1 VLAAAYLL
9 IVKPLLDFYSQKAEI
24 LVERQELVRRLAVA
38 AEQLPDLRA
47 QLVELKSTAN
57 ARKITIDGASDAIA
71 SANLQS
77 RIGEL
82 AASTGVTIGSTEALT
97 VENRGGYRRI
107 GLRLALS
114 AEYESIMRLL
124 GAIQTVAPPLVI
136 SNLQLHGVLRANG
149 EPSTRLEVAFEVY
162 GFRST
167 DTSVGLK
174 Q

>member
-1 VLAAAYLL
+1 MLAAAYLL

-82 AASTGVTIGSTEALT
+82 AASTGVTIGSTEAGEADFMGNGA
-97 VENRGGYRRI
+97 ENRELDAVRI
-107 GLRLALS
+107 PELPASGSLDEIEPAPNRCAAARYQQFATAWRS
-114 AEYESIMRLL
+114 ACKW
-124 GAIQTVAPPLVI
+124 
-136 SNLQLHGVLRANG
+136 RAVN
-149 EPSTRLEVAFEVY
+149 SA
-162 GFRST
+162 
-167 DTSVGLK
+167 
-174 Q
+174 